1 MCQMVLNN
9 DKNGVELY
17 FESKPATNI
26 ISDLKELGF
35 RWHTAKKCW
44 FAKQNQ
50 RTMNKANELAEN
62 NETATVVSEEKVTE
76 DYCLPCNLNIY
87 DNGKIDILNNH
98 NSLYF
103 KAEKMYAHIYANSI
117 VVIDLTNAMK
127 TGKTCTYYSLRD
139 NINDGLVV
147 TIYNKGI
154 KTFSDLFAAIKNGE
168 LTEYISTAEQK
179 SSSTFSPFVKV
190 NPIKTPTKWN
200 RTHIWKAILSG
211 QIWNGE
217 TSYHYTDDYAYDY
230 AYNYHQGCGVD
241 LIKLAIEIIEDDCKG
256 YSIYT
261 GKTDENGNIEIHFST
276 YSFDSKTLIFN
287 ESFNHE
293 KGAKARQEKVDELN
307 KYNDDMKSKIIK
319 LNPDE
324 FADNQIYS
332 CQWIEQDGN
341 TGKYGIKSEL
351 MFGRSLFWFDEEDKE
366 QSKDFIS
373 VERYNIINDK
383 FYTITDFFNRATDES
398 VYDDKRIIQ
407 TGNWEHICTG
417 LSLAE
422 MLLENKKFDTIQEN
436 NISFELLRNQ
446 LTAHA
451 EGNAFWIGCTD
462 EINYTQELYKLN
474 IEEMKVKEI
483 QNNVKEDVVCV
494 I

>member
-62 NETATVVSEEKVTE
+62 NETATIVSEEKVTE

-87 DNGKIDILNNH
+87 DNGNIDILNNH

-139 NINDGLVV
+139 NFNDGLVV
-147 TIYNKGI
+147 TLYNKGI

-241 LIKLAIEIIEDDCKG
+241 TEEIIV
-256 YSIYT
+256 
-261 GKTDENGNIEIHFST
+261 N
-276 YSFDSKTLIFN
+276 
-287 ESFNHE
+287 
-293 KGAKARQEKVDELN
+293 
-307 KYNDDMKSKIIK
+307 
-319 LNPDE
+319 
-324 FADNQIYS
+324 
-332 CQWIEQDGN
+332 
-341 TGKYGIKSEL
+341 EL
-351 MFGRSLFWFDEEDKE
+351 MFRAGYYEWNVFINDDCFYTFGDSISEDINDSTTYEDLESIIDFYIYGMQNDLKDDDKE
-366 QSKDFIS
+366 
-373 VERYNIINDK
+373 
-383 FYTITDFFNRATDES
+383 
-398 VYDDKRIIQ
+398 
-407 TGNWEHICTG
+407 
-417 LSLAE
+417 
-422 MLLENKKFDTIQEN
+422 LLEEKYIPELKKQMLKQWGSHFGI
-436 NISFELLRNQ
+436 NQ
-446 LTAHA
+446 
-451 EGNAFWIGCTD
+451 
-462 EINYTQELYKLN
+462 
-474 IEEMKVKEI
+474 
-483 QNNVKEDVVCV
+483 
-494 I
+494 